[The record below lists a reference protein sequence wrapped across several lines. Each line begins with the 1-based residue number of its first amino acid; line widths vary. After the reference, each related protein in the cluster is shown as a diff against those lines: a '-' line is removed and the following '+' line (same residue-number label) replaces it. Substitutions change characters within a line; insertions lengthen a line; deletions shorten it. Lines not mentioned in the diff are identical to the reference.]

1 MDSLL
6 AGLDGVV
13 VFLDDI
19 LISAP
24 NRKVH
29 NERLE
34 RVLSILTDVGFKLS
48 PVKCEFFVKKLNI
61 WVMLLTGR
69 VCI

>member
-6 AGLDGVV
+6 TGLDGVV

-24 NRKVH
+24 NKKLH
-29 NERLE
+29 IKRLE
-34 RVLSILTDVGFKLS
+34 RVLNILDDTGFKLS
-48 PVKCEFFVKKLNI
+48 ADKYEFFSKRIGCLDHKLTKTDYI
-61 WVMLLTGR
+61 
-69 VCI
+69 